1 MCRWDWIRLSKSYL
15 YLQYT
20 NESEWYL
27 EYTNE
32 SEEYLQFKE
41 MIFQNA
47 RIDNFFDSLMRN
59 DRESMI
65 NIIHD
70 QWKQYRQFSFA
81 IHEHSL
87 NEIF

>member
-1 MCRWDWIRLSKSYL
+1 MNEGEQ
-15 YLQYT
+15 YLQYL

-70 QWKQYRQFSFA
+70 QWKQYHQFSFA